1 MHQSMLLRH
10 QYVKLS
16 SRISLPGFFSRRIS
30 AMKRLIQAWKI
41 PVSSTR
47 RDQLR
52 PNVSKRQKSA
62 ASRVAGMASIRIAVA
77 AIMQSASVRAATATA
92 R

>member
-1 MHQSMLLRH
+1 MSNFHPGS
-10 QYVKLS
+10 LS
-16 SRISLPGFFSRRIS
+16 GFFSRRIS

-62 ASRVAGMASIRIAVA
+62 ASRVAGMDRCCGNHAIRKRSCGTGHCRLNKLA
-77 AIMQSASVRAATATA
+77 A
-92 R
+92 